1 MAPAPAPRLGAF
13 KPSYNSAMTSR
24 VDVCV
29 RGGGIVGMALAL
41 QLASQRLRV
50 GLVQRAESRPGDVR
64 AYALNTASRQLLSAL
79 RVWPGETEATP
90 VHQIQVSGD
99 TDGQLAFDRQAV
111 GQEALAWIVDVPALE
126 KQLQQAVS
134 YQSLIELCPNEESAA
149 RAQAQAGLTV
159 VCEGRDSVARHLLG
173 VHFTSQPYGQCA
185 VAARLSTALP
195 HGQTARQWFAGGEVL
210 ALLPMNG
217 PQLALVWSVAPDKAQ
232 ALVQQSTDEFQ
243 QALTQA
249 TGGALGELT
258 LASARASWPLSLGQ
272 ARRWVGPGWA
282 LAGDAAH
289 NIHPLAGQG
298 LNVGLADVA
307 ELARVL
313 QSRQGSDYWR
323 PLGDLRLLRR
333 YERARKAEVA
343 AMVGLTD
350 GLQRLF
356 SQDHPSWRLARNTGM
371 NAVARSGP
379 LTRWITRQA
388 MGL

>member
-1 MAPAPAPRLGAF
+1 MLAKGPLRH
-13 KPSYNSAMTSR
+13 SYNSDMTSR

-41 QLASQRLRV
+41 QLAAQRLRV
-50 GLVQRAESRPGDVR
+50 ALVQRAEARPGDVR
-64 AYALNTASRQLLSAL
+64 AYALNAASRQLLRSL
-79 RVWPGETEATP
+79 RVWPGEQEATP
-90 VHQIQVSGD
+90 VHRIQVWGD
-99 TDGQLAFDRQAV
+99 TDGALAFDRQTV
-111 GQEALAWIVDVPALE
+111 DQEALAWIVDVPALE

-134 YQSLIELCPNEESAA
+134 YQSLIELCHDDPNVP
-149 RAQAQAGLTV
+149 QAELTV
-159 VCEGRDSVARHLLG
+159 VCEGRDSLARHQLG
-173 VHFTSQPYGQCA
+173 VQFTSQPYGQSA
-185 VAARLSTALP
+185 VAARLQASQP
-195 HGQTARQWFAGGEVL
+195 HGHIARQWFAHGEVL
-210 ALLPMNG
+210 ALLPMDG
-217 PQLALVWSVAPDKAQ
+217 PQLALVWSVAHDRAQTLLQLPPD
-232 ALVQQSTDEFQ
+232 DFQ

-258 LASARASWPLSLGQ
+258 LSSPRASWPLSLGQ

-289 NIHPLAGQG
+289 HIHPLAGQG

-333 YERARKAEVA
+333 YERARKAELA